1 MRVHVIALNTPGEI
15 LEKYFVIEAAANV
28 DHKRVIDK
36 GVGRAHVTDAGH
48 GMNERPDLAD
58 IGGEAGAT
66 DNVVLPQA
74 VAAIETAAVHYQA
87 ETRKAGE
94 RDILKGRIPAAIT
107 LLVNDVSE
115 LAVRDA
121 PIHIPAGQKAVK
133 LCRHWN
139 RA

>member
-1 MRVHVIALNTPGEI
+1 ETSGGAVIVLRVAGVMRVHVIALNAPGEV
-15 LEKYFVIEAAANV
+15 LKEDFVIEAAAHV
-28 DHKRVIDK
+28 DHQRVIHK

-48 GMNERPDLAD
+48 GMNKGSDLTD

-94 RDILKGRIPAAIT
+94 RDILK
-107 LLVNDVSE
+107 
-115 LAVRDA
+115 
-121 PIHIPAGQKAVK
+121 
-133 LCRHWN
+133 
-139 RA
+139 